1 MKWEVKSAPFRVST
15 GRVFRRLPLPAA
27 LRGYRRV
34 SVTLRPSFLP
44 CGSEPAARRM
54 DHGRDGV
61 GEKMTIIDEG
71 WSRAH

>member
-54 DHGRDGV
+54 VREMNRGRD
-61 GEKMTIIDEG
+61 EIKRSE
-71 WSRAH
+71 